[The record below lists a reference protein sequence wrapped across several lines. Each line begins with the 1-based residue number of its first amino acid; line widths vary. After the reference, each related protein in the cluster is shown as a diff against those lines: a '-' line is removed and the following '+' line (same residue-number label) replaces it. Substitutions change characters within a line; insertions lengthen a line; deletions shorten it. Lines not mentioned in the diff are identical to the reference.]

1 MIIYSATPAP
11 LSNRTKKLP
20 QTPAA
25 TVSETAETEIEP
37 DSLTGVSEVEHP
49 DRDAS
54 RLDTEDVSEQQTIA
68 VESFSAAR

>member
-1 MIIYSATPAP
+1 M
-11 LSNRTKKLP
+11 
-20 QTPAA
+20 PAA

-37 DSLTGVSEVEHP
+37 DSLTGVSEVAHP